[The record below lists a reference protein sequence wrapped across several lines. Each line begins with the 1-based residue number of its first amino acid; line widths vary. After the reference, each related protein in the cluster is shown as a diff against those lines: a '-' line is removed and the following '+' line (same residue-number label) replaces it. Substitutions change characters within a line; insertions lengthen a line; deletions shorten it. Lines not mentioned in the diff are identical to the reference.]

1 MGNRKRIHGVNLDSE
16 EAHVERKYSRSFQ
29 TYCEICGLGFKRN
42 DRLKTHILN
51 NHTPHSCVTCGFECK
66 GKNGLRKHILTKH
79 TPHRCETCEL
89 EFSKNCRLQTHILNN
104 HSPHLCDICG
114 LETAGKNGLRK
125 HILIKHKKQS
135 SNLKKVNGRVA
146 EEDEFSSKSIIENDI
161 INEETAFN
169 KTLLTKTWRIRGS
182 RDPLSL
188 MNSYRKNITHYLI
201 SLLIKSPRKF
211 YIILDITMVKK
222 NREGSHQKV
231 TTYFRSSAKT
241 ILRSTQ
247 INEMLEDCSKQI
259 NTAFD
264 SFTQKGSGWILESI
278 DYLKVLSAVYE
289 PIRGTFYVPTPK
301 SIVNKKA
308 VVNIHNENEKCFEYS
323 VIASQ
328 HYSEIDAKNSSRPNQ
343 YNNWI
348 GKYNF
353 EGCSQPMKLE
363 DISKFEKNN
372 NMAINVYHIK
382 STGTLLTPLRITQ
395 KEVKLEEY
403 VNLLLIEH
411 HDRSH
416 YTWIRNFD
424 RLLRYDYH
432 TKKFCPFCCQGFD
445 KRYKKNLLEHLP
457 LCRKYGGQRV
467 MIPPQGKNI
476 VQFNDLHK
484 W

>member
-1 MGNRKRIHGVNLDSE
+1 M
-16 EAHVERKYSRSFQ
+16 
-29 TYCEICGLGFKRN
+29 
-42 DRLKTHILN
+42 
-51 NHTPHSCVTCGFECK
+51 
-66 GKNGLRKHILTKH
+66 TKH
-79 TPHRCETCEL
+79 TNRCETCEL
-89 EFSKNCRLQTHILNN
+89 EFSRNYRLQAHILNN
-104 HSPHLCDICG
+104 HTPHLCDICG

-264 SFTQKGSGWILESI
+264 SFTQKGSGWILES
-278 DYLKVLSAVYE
+278 LSL
-289 PIRGTFYVPTPK
+289 
-301 SIVNKKA
+301 
-308 VVNIHNENEKCFEYS
+308 IH
-323 VIASQ
+323 I
-328 HYSEIDAKNSSRPNQ
+328 
-343 YNNWI
+343 
-348 GKYNF
+348 
-353 EGCSQPMKLE
+353 
-363 DISKFEKNN
+363 
-372 NMAINVYHIK
+372 
-382 STGTLLTPLRITQ
+382 
-395 KEVKLEEY
+395 
-403 VNLLLIEH
+403 
-411 HDRSH
+411 
-416 YTWIRNFD
+416 
-424 RLLRYDYH
+424 
-432 TKKFCPFCCQGFD
+432 
-445 KRYKKNLLEHLP
+445 
-457 LCRKYGGQRV
+457 
-467 MIPPQGKNI
+467 
-476 VQFNDLHK
+476 
-484 W
+484 